1 MFLLVVAA
9 PLLLLASQQSSLSED
24 PMLGLTRETI
34 LEMGFDWWLDYYCEE
49 VGTSELSIDIA
60 TETYAECLD
69 FRNATELKALPPARA
84 KWIEDVESAFREYRL
99 GAVYSEMAL
108 AGGGSMYGQA
118 AARGRYDDE
127 ILSANL
133 VALSRSKRRKP
144 SEVEKKEIARL
155 TTSVRAYLFSLRA
168 DAKRKRP
175 RDSWVLADLLD
186 QESAKAKAGFDRL
199 CKLLEVA
206 GPDDALFTLR
216 ATASWV
222 ASSREEGTR

>member
-1 MFLLVVAA
+1 MFLHVVVA

-34 LEMGFDWWLDYYCEE
+34 LEMGFDWWFDYYCEE
-49 VGTSELSIDIA
+49 VGASEMSMDIA
-60 TETYAECLD
+60 TVTYAKCLD
-69 FRNATELKALPPARA
+69 SRNATKLKALPRARA

-108 AGGGSMYGQA
+108 AGGGTMYSHA

-127 ILSANL
+127 ILSENL

-144 SEVEKKEIARL
+144 SEVEQKEIARL
-155 TTSVRAYLFSLRA
+155 TASVRAYLSSLRA

-175 RDSWVLADLLD
+175 RDSWVRADLLD
-186 QESAKAKAGFDRL
+186 EESANAKAGFDRL
-199 CKLLEVA
+199 CRLLEVA

-216 ATASWV
+216 AADSWV
-222 ASSREEGTR
+222 AFGRGEGTR